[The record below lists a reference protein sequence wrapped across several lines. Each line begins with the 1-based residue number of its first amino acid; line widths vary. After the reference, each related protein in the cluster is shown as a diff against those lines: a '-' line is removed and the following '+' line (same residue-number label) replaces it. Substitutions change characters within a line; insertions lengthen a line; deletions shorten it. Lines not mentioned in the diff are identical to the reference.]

1 MVNHR
6 ILLTPA
12 ALHIIFLL
20 NLFLEVDSS
29 CDTEVVE
36 FHGFLQLRCKNSP
49 GVFKCANSNETYW
62 PKLKSLGR
70 KKEAT
75 VNGTCSYDPFFYQ
88 ACGMK
93 GFSSATNNLE
103 QFDPQH
109 KKRFCGF
116 LCEPAANLHY
126 GTYFMAP
133 KDICYIP
140 SSKTYGPF
148 LDNQERGSWLNF
160 CDGKNDC
167 LNTDMDE
174 RRCSVETY
182 MTKTGRKLAISQI
195 CDGECENTMFKDNDC
210 EDEAMC
216 NGYLYG
222 VYCRSDTGSLS
233 YISPLKMECEVWCD
247 PRDANT
253 TILCNENTETCLR
266 GSLYVPLMNSTRCFP
281 VTMGTS
287 LCDDGLDQT
296 NCTDPSRTVLT
307 CEIDG
312 HMSSVSRYAICV
324 KHSGVLPTLCDN
336 GLDKQCVSMGVSC
349 LLHKHQLCDGIR
361 DCLDGADELASLCF
375 EMSGVACYRYFRLNH
390 TSPQFVSFPLG
401 WINDGIE
408 DCTNGVDEDMN
419 WPTCGSGLTRRYRK
433 PNEPCDEVYL
443 CDSGR
448 SFVELSNLCDRI
460 ETCGNEIKVCQS
472 SRNMVVIPRKAISVA
487 GSIVKPMRVIFPT
500 CLVGLEKMQNFEN
513 MSCTMVPFQPKNYD
527 FYGKTVST
535 EVLIPTERLN
545 CDNVYGEAYIYLSC
559 TGQCINSSCPLTNHI
574 LYSSC
579 TNQYPNR
586 VYSIRNNSDFTFAI
600 KSRDSLYHNDI
611 FVCDNNHCVL
621 FEQVCDLVDNCG
633 DGSDERQCTNN
644 FKCKSGDFIPHS
656 RLCDGNI
663 DCPGMSDECNDR
675 CGRQIIDKTY
685 LKFAALVIGG
695 LAIILNV
702 AALIKS
708 MFVDVWSKKVNLV
721 QNKILVILVG
731 VGDLLTGSYLVG
743 LSGLDLYHG
752 EKFCRVQMAWL
763 TSTTC
768 ILIGVGSTI
777 GSHISLS
784 SLTVLSVA
792 RCLRIR
798 KSLVA
803 ARDVD
808 RKFKVEI
815 LCICL
820 LLIAI
825 STAIAVLPVLPQ
837 VEDFFVNGL
846 VYEEEN
852 RLFLGSNNKA
862 AHMGIFQEY
871 FGRMRARA
879 LKWSVITELVDTM
892 FSRDYGGMKWNRLS
906 FYGNDPVCL
915 FKYFVT
921 LDDPQRTFVWSVLS
935 LNFLC
940 IIVISACY
948 LMINLSTSKVSQLTA
963 DKRTKKMFLK
973 RSRRTQ
979 RKTAMIVMTDFLC
992 WCPFLFVCLLHSA
1005 EKLNAVPMYPYFS
1018 ILVLPINSAINP
1030 VLYTDVM
1037 VLLFKSAANKIQCA
1051 RRTMTMSLSLT
1062 VRKEKSNLEA
1072 TPASSIEMH
1081 VMNRVNLQ
1089 VDDDDSIMSF
1099 NISIIFYETPN
1110 F

>member
-1 MVNHR
+1 MANHR
-6 ILLTPA
+6 ILLPPA
-12 ALHIIFLL
+12 AVHMIFLL
-20 NLFLEVDSS
+20 HLFLDVDSS

-36 FHGFLQLRCKNSP
+36 LHGFLQLGCKNSP
-49 GVFKCANSNETYW
+49 GIFKCANSNETYL
-62 PKLKSLGR
+62 PKSTYLGR
-70 KKEAT
+70 IRQAT
-75 VNGTCSYDPFFYQ
+75 VNSTCSHDPYFYQ
-88 ACGMK
+88 ACGMN
-93 GFSSATNNLE
+93 GFSGATNNLGP
-103 QFDPQH
+103 FDSLH
-109 KKRFCGF
+109 KERFCGF
-116 LCEPAANLHY
+116 LCKPAVNLQY

-133 KDICYIP
+133 KEIWYIP
-140 SSKTYGPF
+140 GSKTYGLF
-148 LDNQERGSWLNF
+148 SDIHERGSWLNF
-160 CDGKNDC
+160 CDGENDC

-174 RRCSVETY
+174 RRCSVEMV
-182 MTKTGRKLAISQI
+182 MTKTGRKLAGSQI
-195 CDGECENTMFKDNDC
+195 CDGVCEMTMFTDNEC
-210 EDEAMC
+210 EDEAIC

-222 VYCRSDTGSLS
+222 VYCRLDTGKLR
-233 YISPLKMECEVWCD
+233 YMSPLRMQCDGWCD
-247 PRDANT
+247 LRNAST
-253 TILCNENTETCLR
+253 RILCDENIKTCSR
-266 GSLYVPLMNSTRCFP
+266 GSLHVPLINTTRCFP
-281 VTMGTS
+281 INMGTS

-296 NCTDPSRTVLT
+296 NCTDPSRTVLN
-307 CEIDG
+307 CEIG
-312 HMSSVSRYAICV
+312 GYLSSVSRYAVCF
-324 KHSGVLPTLCDN
+324 KDSGVLPRLCDN
-336 GLDKQCVSMGVSC
+336 GLDKQCVSKGVSC

-361 DCLDGADELASLCF
+361 DCADGADELAPLCF
-375 EMSGVACYRYFRLNH
+375 EMSGVACYRFFKLNH

-408 DCTNGVDEDMN
+408 DCTNGVDENMN
-419 WPTCGSGLTRRYRK
+419 WPTCGSENTWRYRK
-433 PNEPCDEVYL
+433 PNESCDEVYL

-448 SFVELSNLCDRI
+448 ISFVELSNLCDWI
-460 ETCGNEIKVCQS
+460 ETCGNENKVCRS
-472 SRNMVVIPRKAISVA
+472 SRGTVDIPKKTISIA
-487 GSIVKPMRVIFPT
+487 GSIVKPMRAIFPT
-500 CLVGLEKMQNFEN
+500 CLAGLEEMQNFEG
-513 MSCTMVPFQPKNYD
+513 MSCIRIPFQPQNYD
-527 FYGKTVST
+527 FFGKTAST
-535 EVLIPTERLN
+535 EVFIPTKRLN
-545 CDNVYGEAYIYLSC
+545 CDNVFGETYIYLSC
-559 TGQCINSSCPLTNHI
+559 TGQCINSSCPLTRPI

-579 TNQYPNR
+579 TNQFPNR

-633 DGSDERQCTNN
+633 DGSDERQCTNS
-644 FKCKSGDFIPHS
+644 FKCKSGDYIPHS

-685 LKFAALVIGG
+685 LKFAALVIGS

-708 MFVDVWSKKVNLV
+708 MFVDPWSKKVNLV
-721 QNKILVILVG
+721 QNKILIILVG
-731 VGDLLTGSYLVG
+731 VGDLLTGMYLLV

-752 EKFCRVQMAWL
+752 EAFCRLQMAWL

-784 SLTVLSVA
+784 SLTVLSIA
-792 RCLRIR
+792 RCHGIR
-798 KSLVA
+798 RSLVA

-808 RKFKVEI
+808 RKFKVEMS
-815 LCICL
+815 CICM

-825 STAIAVLPVLPQ
+825 STLIAVLPVLTQ

-846 VYEEEN
+846 VYEEQN
-852 RLFLGSNNKA
+852 RLFLGSNDKA
-862 AHMGIFQEY
+862 AHMEIFQEY
-871 FGRMRARA
+871 FGRMKDGA

-892 FSRDYGGMKWNRLS
+892 FSRDYGGIKWNRLS

-921 LDDPQRTFVWSVLS
+921 PDDPQRIFVWSVLS

-940 IIVISACY
+940 IIVISSCY
-948 LMINLSTSKVSQLTA
+948 LMINLSTSEVSHLTT

-1005 EKLNAVPMYPYFS
+1005 EKLNATPLYPYFS

-1037 VLLFKSAANKIQCA
+1037 VLLFNNAANKIQCA
-1051 RRTMTMSLSLT
+1051 RRIMAIPLSLT
-1062 VRKEKSNLEA
+1062 MRKEKSNLKT

-1081 VMNRVNLQ
+1081 VMNRVHLQ
-1089 VDDDDSIMSF
+1089 VHDDADSI
-1099 NISIIFYETPN
+1099 
-1110 F
+1110 